1 MRIIKKLKLGLAI
14 VIGLTSSVVAQP
26 LIGITAVES
35 AMSST
40 TKNVLLFAVVL
51 GLIFASGF
59 YRSPDYALR
68 MLNFGLISAIMAIG
82 VNMQWGYAGLFNIDI
97 MGFVALGRRHKQPGQ
112 FPAGAAQSQQ
122 SRTARLIA
130 RSVAAQA

>member
-51 GLIFASGF
+51 GLISPKFSI
-59 YRSPDYALR
+59 RSA
-68 MLNFGLISAIMAIG
+68 
-82 VNMQWGYAGLFNIDI
+82 
-97 MGFVALGRRHKQPGQ
+97 
-112 FPAGAAQSQQ
+112 
-122 SRTARLIA
+122 
-130 RSVAAQA
+130 